1 MANVQIFIPTYNRSK
16 QLKDAVFSCLNQTYK
31 DINVVI
37 LDNHSS
43 DDTESLVNNLMQLD
57 NRIRYFKNIENI
69 GMINNF
75 NQIRKYIDAD
85 FFCNYFF
92 CVYFFD

>member
-57 NRIRYFKNIENI
+57 NRIRYFKNIENTTSYTFKLKI
-69 GMINNF
+69 TYHN
-75 NQIRKYIDAD
+75 IRHPFY
-85 FFCNYFF
+85 
-92 CVYFFD
+92 